1 MHACVLSCFNR
12 VWLSATLQIIAHQAP
27 GSMGISKQQYWDEL
41 PCPPPG
47 DPPDPGTEPTSL
59 TIPALTGGFFTTS
72 ASWEAPYVGT
82 NKLYFIQTYLPLPQ
96 MYELWALNPFS
107 LPGLPF
113 PAYQK
118 SIVILQTKDFKY
130 QKLYEITPLILPC
143 QIRCELSPLWIWIQ
157 YDSDSFNIIY

>member
-1 MHACVLSCFNR
+1 MRIKLLQSCLTFCNPTDY
-12 VWLSATLQIIAHQAP
+12 SPP
-27 GSMGISKQQYWDEL
+27 GSWVHGNLQATILGWVAMPSSRRSSWPRDWTHISYNSCTDRW
-41 PCPPPG
+41 
-47 DPPDPGTEPTSL
+47 
-59 TIPALTGGFFTTS
+59 FFTTS

-143 QIRCELSPLWIWIQ
+143 QIRCELSPLWIWIH
-157 YDSDSFNIIY
+157 YDSDSINIIY